1 MFQSTTRKIQRWIL
15 WTGLLL
21 LLSSIALVLPF
32 RWINPPITAFMLQ
45 DWWISKQRPA
55 QEWAALHDISPQLRV
70 AVIASEDQL
79 FPVHYGF
86 DLKMIA
92 DAMEEE
98 PDKRRG
104 ASTISQQVA
113 KNLYL
118 WNGRSYARKVIE
130 AWLTLLIETFWPKE
144 RILEVYLNIAEFGR
158 GIYGARTASQ
168 HLFGKAPGRLNRY
181 EAALLAAVL
190 PNPKWRKA
198 NQPSP
203 YVRKRAVE
211 IMLAI
216 RDLGGVTYL
225 QQI

>member
-1 MFQSTTRKIQRWIL
+1 M
-15 WTGLLL
+15 LL

-45 DWWISKQRPA
+45 DWWTSGRRPA
-55 QEWAALHDISPQLRV
+55 HEWVALHDISPQLRV

-158 GIYGARTASQ
+158 GIYGARTASRR
-168 HLFGKAPGRLNRY
+168 LFGKAPGRLNRY
-181 EAALLAAVL
+181 EAALLTAVL

-216 RDLGGVTYL
+216 RDLGGVAYL